1 MQYVDT
7 YGWPGLLRDIAFVGG
22 SCLFVSALPVQFL
35 WWHWCG
41 LACSLLLLKTWMNNL
56 LDNVRVIAQEAM
68 DQQQIR
74 HERIAEMRRNTSEF

>member
-1 MQYVDT
+1 
-7 YGWPGLLRDIAFVGG
+7 
-22 SCLFVSALPVQFL
+22 
-35 WWHWCG
+35 
-41 LACSLLLLKTWMNNL
+41 MNNL